1 MSAVDAALAVT
12 ALLAG
17 ITGTWSPCGLS
28 TVDTLRVGGVH
39 RGGRVVAGAT
49 TLVFAAGALAGG
61 TLTFGGLGA
70 LGALVRSRG
79 GGGGATLALGVAL
92 AAALLDASGTRI
104 LPQVRR
110 QVPEPWRRGLPV
122 AVTAALYGALLG
134 LAFTTFVMSFAV
146 WALAGMTVALGTVH
160 AGLVVGL
167 AFGAGRALPVVAI
180 APIAD
185 TRLGARLIAGMTGR
199 AWALRGMRL
208 LDALALTGC
217 ALALAGP
224 ASAATPT
231 AAPAYS
237 GKLDPSVVAGE
248 LAWEEPG
255 VGGFVRRGGAVSAL
269 PGDDPALGG
278 GWIAWRSG
286 ATIMVAGRRSLAPA
300 FTVAA
305 PGADELAISA
315 GWLAYRVPPA
325 PGGSGR
331 YLIIAE
337 RLPPTAPAFQV
348 ASASAPDELGRP
360 ALDGSMLVFHAAGRL
375 SRIVAIN
382 LVSGRHTTLRHA
394 IDAQLL
400 NPSVLA
406 GRLLYVRVDD
416 CGQELLLGPATANA
430 RDRVIASQVTQ
441 IARDGGYQ
449 PGAIREGRTPNHCV
463 GPLAGSYTAVVS
475 FWTTALGP
483 HAAYLTVLSTSA
495 TSALAVLH
503 ALPR

>member
-1 MSAVDAALAVT
+1 MLSALDAALAAT

-28 TVDTLRVGGVH
+28 TIDTLRAGGVH
-39 RGGRVVAGAT
+39 RGGRAVAAAT
-49 TLVFAAGALAGG
+49 TIVFAAGALAGG
-61 TLTFGGLGA
+61 VLTFGCLGA
-70 LGALVRSRG
+70 LGALVHHG
-79 GGGGATLALGVAL
+79 GGGGATLALAVAL

-122 AVTAALYGALLG
+122 AVTAGLYGALLG

-146 WALAGMTVALGTVH
+146 WALAGMTVALGTVR

-167 AFGAGRALPVVAI
+167 AFGAGRALPVLVI

-185 TRLGARLIAGMTGR
+185 TSLGARLISGMTER
-199 AWALRGMRL
+199 AGALRGMRL
-208 LDALALTGC
+208 LDALALIGC

-224 ASAATPT
+224 AGAATPP
-231 AAPAYS
+231 AAPIYS
-237 GKLDPSVVAGE
+237 GKVDPSVVAGE
-248 LAWEEPG
+248 LAWQEPG
-255 VGGFVRRGGAVSAL
+255 VGGFVRRGAAVSAL

-278 GWIAWRSG
+278 GWIAWRG
-286 ATIMVAGRRSLAPA
+286 ADTITIADRRSLTPA

-325 PGGSGR
+325 PGGPGR
-331 YLIIAE
+331 YRILVQ
-337 RLPPTAPAFQV
+337 RLPPTAPAYQV
-348 ASASAPDELGRP
+348 ASANVPDELGRP
-360 ALDGSMLVFHAAGRL
+360 ALAGRTLVFGAAGRR
-375 SRIVAIN
+375 SRIVAIDLRN
-382 LVSGRHTTLRHA
+382 GRHTTLRHA

-416 CGQELLLGPATANA
+416 CDQKLLLGPAIANA
-430 RDRVIASQVTQ
+430 RDRIIASAVTQ
-441 IARDGGYQ
+441 VSRDGGYQ

-463 GPLAGSYTAVVS
+463 GPLAGRYTTIVS

-483 HAAYLTVLSTSA
+483 RAAYLTVLSASA
-495 TSALAVLH
+495 TSALAVLRR
-503 ALPR
+503 LPR